1 MYRYMMP
8 LIGLISA
15 CGAQPAW
22 EFRDARRIELQA
34 QGRDYVVFH
43 KGNRAEVIRL
53 GYVKPG
59 DHRAT
64 RETMAGLLESA
75 TGCRLIASTLQG
87 DSGEMRASLRCPRD
101 RE

>member
-1 MYRYMMP
+1 MNRYMMP

-22 EFRDARRIELQA
+22 EFRDARRIEVQVD
-34 QGRDYVVFH
+34 GRNYVVFH
-43 KGNRAEVIRL
+43 KHNRAEVIRL

-64 RETMAGLLESA
+64 RETMVGLFESV
-75 TGCRLIASTLQG
+75 TGCKLIASTLQG
-87 DSGEMRASLRCPRD
+87 DSGEMRASLRCPKERK
-101 RE
+101 